1 MILVEY
7 RCASNACWMFK
18 GECLTL
24 ISGVDLYLIRE
35 RNNILNCNSLNSS
48 KAIIP
53 FMPVNDF
60 INSLEITIGKGNLA
74 SLVVVH
80 YLETVDRWAVVVVVS
95 FVLFHVVLNHVSS
108 IQESQKI
115 ARTKCKKM
123 KKNLVRTRM
132 ILG

>member
-1 MILVEY
+1 MILVV
-7 RCASNACWMFK
+7 WMFEC
-18 GECLTL
+18 ECLTL
-24 ISGVDLYLIRE
+24 IGGVDLCLITE
-35 RNNILNCNSLNSS
+35 RNNILNCNSLKSLTITI
-48 KAIIP
+48 KP
-53 FMPVNDF
+53 FVPVDDL

-80 YLETVDRWAVVVVVS
+80 YLETVDLWAVVVVVS
-95 FVLFHVVLNHVSS
+95 FVLFHVVLNHVYS